1 MHSLVFRTIG
11 YLENSQTEWQFEN
24 IMAFWSGLQRA
35 SNIWHIR
42 HTPLPDPLIHSD
54 KGERSNCLLLKLT
67 DADVVYH
74 ISTAVTFEITSY
86 YFIHADNN
94 VKCINATARRG
105 QTLRDNRDNNFPWNN
120 FSPIFTSL

>member
-1 MHSLVFRTIG
+1 M
-11 YLENSQTEWQFEN
+11 
-24 IMAFWSGLQRA
+24 
-35 SNIWHIR
+35 
-42 HTPLPDPLIHSD
+42 IHSD

-105 QTLRDNRDNNFPWNN
+105 QTLRDNRDNNFP
-120 FSPIFTSL
+120 